1 MCNIIHVDACHVL
14 LGRPWKFG
22 RKEIHDGHANTYS
35 LTKDL
40 VRHKLKPLR
49 EEMGK
54 NCSNARISLVDAR
67 MFLDGLKHENVCFG
81 LIPKLTKKMW
91 KMFLWKL

>member
-1 MCNIIHVDACHVL
+1 MHN
-14 LGRPWKFG
+14 GN
-22 RKEIHDGHANTYS
+22 ANTYS

-40 VRHKLKPLR
+40 VRHKLIPLR

-54 NCSNARISLVDAR
+54 VCNNEIFSLVDAKN
-67 MFLDGLKHENVCFG
+67 FLDGLKHENVCFS